1 MSVTVSGIM
10 INPVGEPVV
19 NAQITLTAIANSLTV
34 LNTFAAT
41 VRTDNVGAY
50 RLQLEEGS
58 YSITVAANGRS
69 FVYGAVT
76 LDNTTGPSTLNQL
89 LKQQIMESEL
99 TPDVILYFRQIQQ
112 QVANDLATIK
122 VLESSATDA
131 TESAAHYRDE
141 AKQYAADL
149 DTALAVAQGY
159 RDESGVS
166 AAAAAASAIHAFE
179 SESVVIANA
188 KAAALSEANTLQYSN
203 EAQSAADEAST
214 LAAEQT
220 ATKIKLAVKTD
231 ADRAEAAR
239 EGAET
244 AQLAVDTQVGEVNR
258 LHTEVR
264 QLASA
269 AAGSANSAA
278 QSASE
283 SESSKNA
290 AAQSEQSALAG
301 AEAARHSATAAAGDK
316 TAAKGFRDEAEQ
328 FAARAKA
335 SAESI
340 DVSVLEQQINQ
351 KVSQTEFD
359 EAIADKAS
367 NQALTD
373 GLAIKA
379 STQQLTDGLVGKLDT
394 TGGTLTGSLILAGDA
409 TDPKGAVTKQQLD
422 AKPAGG
428 LPLLF
433 SWWEDNRAHIPE
445 GTAPRDGQE
454 LSRALFPDAWA
465 AAQAK
470 GLVITE
476 AEWQADPLKRMKWS
490 SGNGTTTFRLP
501 DENGKSPGSVG
512 APVRRGDGA
521 KSNGVTGTIQM
532 DAIRNITGRIGIN
545 NTVGLVDG
553 AAGTASAAASGALY
567 QNKERTTLTGGAPGG
582 TYANAADV
590 GFDASKASG
599 VLVSDENRMLNATGC
614 YVILLAGT
622 AFNEGQINALE
633 LATQITLLATRVTT
647 LEAHQKI
654 AVLYPGGTDAVPG
667 TIAANQVIS
676 VTNPFPGRLV
686 AVRAEVYYNAWGEA
700 GWDGNTGSGSPVTYG
715 VKAVSKNAD
724 IAVVSGTAA
733 PMGQSNLLGN
743 ALGLA
748 ANTINPI
755 AYRVIIWTID

>member
-19 NAQITLTAIANSLTV
+19 NAQITLTAVANSLTV
-34 LNTFAAT
+34 LNTFSVT
-41 VRTDNVGAY
+41 VRTDNTGAY
-50 RLQLEEGS
+50 RIQLEEGS

-166 AAAAAASAIHAFE
+166 AAAAAKSAIHAFE

-188 KAAALSEANTLQYSN
+188 NAAALSEANTLQYRN

-258 LHTEVR
+258 LHTEVG

-301 AEAARHSATAAAGDK
+301 AEAAGNAATAAAGDK

-367 NQALTD
+367 NQDLID
-373 GLAIKA
+373 GLA
-379 STQQLTDGLVGKLDT
+379 GKLDT
-394 TGGTLTGSLILAGDA
+394 TGGTLTGSLILVGDA

-433 SWWEDNRAHIPE
+433 SWWEENRTHIPE

-470 GLVITE
+470 GIVITE

-521 KSNGVTGTIQM
+521 KSNGITGTIQM
-532 DAIRNITGRIGIN
+532 DASQNFTGAFSSDLGGM
-545 NTVGLVDG
+545 VWLG
-553 AAGTASAAASGALY
+553 ASST
-567 QNKERTTLTGGAPGG
+567 
-582 TYANAADV
+582 
-590 GFDASKASG
+590 SG
-599 VLVSDENRMLNATGC
+599 VFSSGSRQEGNIFQPKGDTFNRVSANGSFDIDLSRQIRTAAETRMLNATGC
-614 YVILLAGT
+614 YVIKLAGA

-633 LATQITLLATRVTT
+633 LATEITQLTSRMTT
-647 LEAHQKI
+647 LES
-654 AVLYPGGTDAVPG
+654 DAF
-667 TIAANQVIS
+667 TASQVINTPWTPLTLMNGWTSAGGGGGKYRKVMGHVEIMLILNAGTTTSPTIIANLPVGYRPVNDIYHALGFADIWNNRNPLVSIKANGNIS
-676 VTNPFPGRLV
+676 VEFVAGATFILGYIPPFPL
-686 AVRAEVYYNAWGEA
+686 
-700 GWDGNTGSGSPVTYG
+700 
-715 VKAVSKNAD
+715 
-724 IAVVSGTAA
+724 
-733 PMGQSNLLGN
+733 Q
-743 ALGLA
+743 
-748 ANTINPI
+748 
-755 AYRVIIWTID
+755 

>member
-1 MSVTVSGIM
+1 MSVTVSGVM

-19 NAQITLTAIANSLTV
+19 NAQITLTAVANSLTV
-34 LNTFAAT
+34 LNTFSVT
-41 VRTDNVGAY
+41 VRTDNTGAY
-50 RLQLEEGS
+50 RIQLEEGS

-188 KAAALSEANTLQYSN
+188 NAAALSEANTLQYRD

-264 QLASA
+264 QLATA
-269 AAGSANSAA
+269 AAGNANSAA

-301 AEAARHSATAAAGDK
+301 AEAAGNSATAAAGDK

-340 DVSVLEQQINQ
+340 DVSALEQQINQ

-367 NQALTD
+367 NQDLTD
-373 GLAIKA
+373 GLA
-379 STQQLTDGLVGKLDT
+379 GKLDT
-394 TGGTLTGSLILAGDA
+394 TGGSLTGSLILAGDA

-422 AKPAGG
+422 KNGGDYLLSFRLHTNRARIPAGYG
-428 LPLLF
+428 
-433 SWWEDNRAHIPE
+433 A
-445 GTAPRDGQE
+445 GDGQI
-454 LSRALFPDAWA
+454 LARAVWPDAWA
-465 AAQAK
+465 AINSGEVPVVSDAVW
-470 GLVITE
+470 LSDVS
-476 AEWQADPLKRMKWS
+476 KRGCYS
-490 SGNGTTTFRLP
+490 TGDGSTTFRTP
-501 DENGKSPGSVG
+501 DYNGIQPGSIK
-512 APVRRGDGA
+512 APYFRGDGGLTDGDVQSSALPNIKGTMTGGNAPATASGVFSLSGASSINGGAGSSFTARFGDVDFSAARYNPIYKDEVNEVRTNAVVGCYIIRLAGSYLNTGSIDAAALAASISALSARVGVLEA
-521 KSNGVTGTIQM
+521 KSQLFTIMYPEGTPSSPYSFPVNTRRVYVNPFLGRVVKCIPEVYVNGVW
-532 DAIRNITGRIGIN
+532 
-545 NTVGLVDG
+545 
-553 AAGTASAAASGALY
+553 
-567 QNKERTTLTGGAPGG
+567 GAPGWIYYYS
-582 TYANAADV
+582 TA
-590 GFDASKASG
+590 
-599 VLVSDENRMLNATGC
+599 
-614 YVILLAGT
+614 LAGS
-622 AFNEGQINALE
+622 FG
-633 LATQITLLATRVTT
+633 TT
-647 LEAHQKI
+647 
-654 AVLYPGGTDAVPG
+654 
-667 TIAANQVIS
+667 ANQTDTLANIV
-676 VTNPFPGRLV
+676 
-686 AVRAEVYYNAWGEA
+686 
-700 GWDGNTGSGSPVTYG
+700 
-715 VKAVSKNAD
+715 
-724 IAVVSGTAA
+724 VVSGTVSLSAA
-733 PMGQSNLLGN
+733 SNTSGSPHN
-743 ALGLA
+743 SNTSPTTALPLR
-748 ANTINPI
+748 IK
-755 AYRVIIWTID
+755 VFTIDGGA

>member
-19 NAQITLTAIANSLTV
+19 NAQITLTAVANSLTV
-34 LNTFAAT
+34 LNTFSVT
-41 VRTDNVGAY
+41 VRTDNTGSY
-50 RLQLEEGS
+50 RIQLEEGS
-58 YSITVAANGRS
+58 YAITVAANGRS

-149 DTALAVAQGY
+149 DTALVVAQGY

-166 AAAAAASAIHAFE
+166 AAAAAKSAIHAFE

-188 KAAALSEANTLQYSN
+188 NAAALSEANTLQYRN

-244 AQLAVDTQVGEVNR
+244 AQLAVDTQVGEVNQ
-258 LHTEVR
+258 LHTEVG

-301 AEAARHSATAAAGDK
+301 AEAAGNAATEAAGDK

-340 DVSVLEQQINQ
+340 DVSALEQQINQ

-359 EAIADKAS
+359 KAIADKAS

-433 SWWEDNRAHIPE
+433 SWWEENRTHIPE

-532 DAIRNITGRIGIN
+532 DAIREITGRFSVY
-545 NTVGLVDG
+545 TTTG
-553 AAGTASAAASGALY
+553 ADETAGVFSQADS
-567 QNKERTTLTGGAPGG
+567 TLTGG
-582 TYANAADV
+582 NAASA
-590 GFDASKASG
+590 GGKRPMYTFRASQAPG
-599 VLVSDENRMLNATGC
+599 VLVAEENRMLNATGC
-614 YVILLAGT
+614 YVIKLAGA
-622 AFNEGQINALE
+622 AFNEG
-633 LATQITLLATRVTT
+633 
-647 LEAHQKI
+647 
-654 AVLYPGGTDAVPG
+654 
-667 TIAANQVIS
+667 
-676 VTNPFPGRLV
+676 
-686 AVRAEVYYNAWGEA
+686 
-700 GWDGNTGSGSPVTYG
+700 
-715 VKAVSKNAD
+715 
-724 IAVVSGTAA
+724 
-733 PMGQSNLLGN
+733 
-743 ALGLA
+743 
-748 ANTINPI
+748 
-755 AYRVIIWTID
+755 

>member
-19 NAQITLTAIANSLTV
+19 NAQITLTAVANSLTV
-34 LNTFAAT
+34 LNTFSVT
-41 VRTDNVGAY
+41 VRTDNTGAY
-50 RLQLEEGS
+50 RIQLEEGS

-76 LDNTTGPSTLNQL
+76 LDDTTGPSTLNQL

-122 VLESSATDA
+122 VLENSASNSAISAGHSRDEARQYASDLSEALALAKGYRDTAGASATA
-131 TESAAHYRDE
+131 AAESAA
-141 AKQYAADL
+141 
-149 DTALAVAQGY
+149 
-159 RDESGVS
+159 
-166 AAAAAASAIHAFE
+166 HAFE
-179 SESVVIANA
+179 SESIVIANA
-188 KAAALSEANTLQYSN
+188 KAAALSEENALQYKN
-203 EAQSAADEAST
+203 DAQSAADKAST

-220 ATKIKLAVKTD
+220 ATKIKQAVKTD

-239 EGAET
+239 EDAET
-244 AQLAVDTQVGEVNR
+244 AQSAVDTQADEVNR
-258 LHTEVR
+258 LHTEVG
-264 QLASA
+264 QLAFS
-269 AAGSANSAA
+269 AAGSSNSAA
-278 QSASE
+278 QSATE

-301 AEAARHSATAAAGDK
+301 AEAAGNSATAAAGDK
-316 TAAKGFRDEAEQ
+316 TAAKGFRDEAEE

-340 DVSVLEQQINQ
+340 DVSALEQQINQ

-359 EAIADKAS
+359 KAIADKAS
-367 NQALTD
+367 NQDLTD
-373 GLAIKA
+373 GLA
-379 STQQLTDGLVGKLDT
+379 GKLDT
-394 TGGTLTGSLILAGDA
+394 TGGTLTGSLILVGDA

-465 AAQAK
+465 TAQAK

-476 AEWQADPLKRMKWS
+476 AEWQADPLKRMRWS

-532 DAIRNITGRIGIN
+532 DAIRNITGAFDYS
-545 NTVGLVDG
+545 NTANIIDNAPANKLI
-553 AAGTASAAASGALY
+553 SGAF
-567 QNKERTTLTGGAPGG
+567 KPTGNAVGKINFTG
-582 TYANAADV
+582 TGYVAGSGV
-590 GFDASKASG
+590 SFDASLAPG
-599 VLVSDENRMLNATGC
+599 VLVADENRMLNATGC
-614 YVILLAGT
+614 YVIKLAGA

-633 LATQITLLATRVTT
+633 LATEISLLTSRIVSLESDAFTENKVATTPWTPLTLQNGWSALNPYRNGYRKILGLLFIEASILAGTLVDGTTITTFPVGFRV
-647 LEAHQKI
+647 
-654 AVLYPGGTDAVPG
+654 
-667 TIAANQVIS
+667 
-676 VTNPFPGRLV
+676 
-686 AVRAEVYYNAWGEA
+686 
-700 GWDGNTGSGSPVTYG
+700 
-715 VKAVSKNAD
+715 
-724 IAVVSGTAA
+724 AA
-733 PMGQSNLLGN
+733 PIIC
-743 ALGLA
+743 
-748 ANTINPI
+748 TITGVSQPVGSVST
-755 AYRVIIWTID
+755 RL

>member
-19 NAQITLTAIANSLTV
+19 NAQITLTAVANSLTV
-34 LNTFAAT
+34 LNTFSVT
-41 VRTDNVGAY
+41 VRTDNTGAY
-50 RLQLEEGS
+50 RIQLEEGS
-58 YSITVAANGRS
+58 YSITVAVNGRS

-188 KAAALSEANTLQYSN
+188 NAAALSEANTLQYRN

-258 LHTEVR
+258 LHTEVG

-301 AEAARHSATAAAGDK
+301 AEAARNSATAAAGDK

-367 NQALTD
+367 NQDLTD
-373 GLAIKA
+373 GLA
-379 STQQLTDGLVGKLDT
+379 GKLDT
-394 TGGTLTGSLILAGDA
+394 TGGTLTGSLILVGDA

-433 SWWEDNRAHIPE
+433 SWWEESRAHIPE

-490 SGNGTTTFRLP
+490 SGNGTTTFRIP

-532 DAIRNITGRIGIN
+532 DAARNITGSFAFSPSSGAVLDIS
-545 NTVGLVDG
+545 TVGG
-553 AAGTASAAASGALY
+553 AFVKGTTNKTAGLTTQAIGAKDL
-567 QNKERTTLTGGAPGG
+567 L
-582 TYANAADV
+582 
-590 GFDASKASG
+590 FDASQSPG
-599 VLVSDENRMLNATGC
+599 YLVADENRMLNSTGC
-614 YVILLAGT
+614 WVIKLAGA

-633 LATQITLLATRVTT
+633 LATEITLLSTRITT
-647 LEAHQKI
+647 LEAHNQYI
-654 AVLYPGGTDAVPG
+654 VLYPDGTQASPYVYPVN
-667 TIAANQVIS
+667 TRKEYA
-676 VTNPFPGRLV
+676 NPFPGRAIGVEAQMLV
-686 AVRAEVYYNAWGEA
+686 NGIWGKTGWAYASSESA
-700 GWDGNTGSGSPVTYG
+700 GTGLSASQINGTGNIIVQSGSYAASLRSNQSGNPHNTT
-715 VKAVSKNAD
+715 ATTPTAPFRL
-724 IAVVSGTAA
+724 VVSTK
-733 PMGQSNLLGN
+733 
-743 ALGLA
+743 
-748 ANTINPI
+748 
-755 AYRVIIWTID
+755 D

>member
-19 NAQITLTAIANSLTV
+19 NAQITLTAVANSLTV
-34 LNTFAAT
+34 LNTFSVT
-41 VRTDNVGAY
+41 VRTDNTGAY
-50 RLQLEEGS
+50 RIQLEEGS

-131 TESAAHYRDE
+131 AESAAHYRDE

-166 AAAAAASAIHAFE
+166 AAAAAKSAIHAFE

-264 QLASA
+264 QLATA
-269 AAGSANSAA
+269 AAGNANSAA

-301 AEAARHSATAAAGDK
+301 AEAAGNSATAAAGDK

-340 DVSVLEQQINQ
+340 DVSALEQQINQ

-359 EAIADKAS
+359 KAIADKAS
-367 NQALTD
+367 NQDLTD
-373 GLAIKA
+373 GLA
-379 STQQLTDGLVGKLDT
+379 GKLDT

-433 SWWEDNRAHIPE
+433 SWWEENRTHIPE

-470 GLVITE
+470 GFVITE

-501 DENGKSPGSVG
+501 DENGKSP
-512 APVRRGDGA
+512 
-521 KSNGVTGTIQM
+521 
-532 DAIRNITGRIGIN
+532 
-545 NTVGLVDG
+545 
-553 AAGTASAAASGALY
+553 
-567 QNKERTTLTGGAPGG
+567 
-582 TYANAADV
+582 
-590 GFDASKASG
+590 
-599 VLVSDENRMLNATGC
+599 
-614 YVILLAGT
+614 
-622 AFNEGQINALE
+622 
-633 LATQITLLATRVTT
+633 
-647 LEAHQKI
+647 
-654 AVLYPGGTDAVPG
+654 
-667 TIAANQVIS
+667 
-676 VTNPFPGRLV
+676 
-686 AVRAEVYYNAWGEA
+686 
-700 GWDGNTGSGSPVTYG
+700 
-715 VKAVSKNAD
+715 
-724 IAVVSGTAA
+724 
-733 PMGQSNLLGN
+733 
-743 ALGLA
+743 
-748 ANTINPI
+748 
-755 AYRVIIWTID
+755 